1 MPLLLGLGGS
11 LTRPPD
17 RNVTEAKVRDPVG
30 LIDIAQIE
38 ENGLAQRGF
47 QSVEIEGSKLVPFGH
62 EDQRVC
68 SLCRLIGVFAGDE
81 VRNYLTGFLKRGG
94 IVSANRGTLF
104 HEFLRDGQGRRIP

>member
-1 MPLLLGLGGS
+1 M
-11 LTRPPD
+11 
-17 RNVTEAKVRDPVG
+17 TEAKARDPVG

-38 ENGLAQRGF
+38 EDGLAQCGF

-81 VRNYLTGFLKRGG
+81 VQELSDRLPLARRDRRRELWRP
-94 IVSANRGTLF
+94 VSRVLARWPGPA
-104 HEFLRDGQGRRIP
+104 HPVGRSYWA